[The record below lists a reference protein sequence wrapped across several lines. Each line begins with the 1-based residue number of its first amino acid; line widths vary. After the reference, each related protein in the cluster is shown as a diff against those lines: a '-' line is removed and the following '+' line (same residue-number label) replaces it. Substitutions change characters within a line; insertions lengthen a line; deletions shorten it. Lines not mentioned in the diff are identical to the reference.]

1 MGKISMI
8 NAKQLKAITEF
19 AYKKHPKF
27 SYVTV
32 DFDKSTISV
41 SNGYAAVVVK
51 NVSGLD
57 GKGKKNIPLDVVL
70 SSVVLLGKNKF
81 LTADEECFCGIPYA
95 SGAHELIEELDSIF
109 ETDFDSLRGCP
120 GLYCSDQMKR
130 LERLIAAFR
139 GKYFFN
145 LPANASKPLVLQI
158 LVDEEQE
165 KPEGA
170 EGWEPPTETVKA
182 AIMPSAFSTMNTFV
196 EAGAS
201 K

>member
-1 MGKISMI
+1 MI
-8 NAKQLKAITEF
+8 NSKQLKAITEF
-19 AYKKHPKF
+19 AYKKHPEF
-27 SYVTV
+27 SYLAV
-32 DFDKSTISV
+32 DFDNSTITV

-51 NVSGLD
+51 NVSGLE
-57 GKGKKNIPLDVVL
+57 GKGKRNIPLAVAL
-70 SSVVLLGKNKF
+70 SAVVLLGKNKF
-81 LTADEECFCGIPYA
+81 LTADEECFCGIPYV
-95 SGAHELIEELDSIF
+95 SVSPELIENFDSIF

-120 GLYCSDQMKR
+120 GLYCSEQMKR

-158 LVDEEQE
+158 LVDEEQK

-182 AIMPSAFSTMNTFV
+182 AIMPSGFETMNTFV
-196 EAGAS
+196 EPGAS
-201 K
+201 NYAR